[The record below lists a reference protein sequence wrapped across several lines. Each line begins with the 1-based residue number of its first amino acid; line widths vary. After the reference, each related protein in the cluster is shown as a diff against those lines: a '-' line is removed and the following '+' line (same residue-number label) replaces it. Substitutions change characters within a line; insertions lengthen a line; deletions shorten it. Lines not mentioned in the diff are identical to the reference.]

1 MAGADKA
8 DHSHAR
14 RDGRGHPRQAVLDY
28 DAAFGHDPHSLGR
41 VKEQI
46 GRRLAAR
53 HFGRAEDVRMEPVVE
68 ADQRQRMFEPFGP
81 AARGDANLAGQRIED
96 RADAGDCL
104 QLRLEQG
111 PQPRPVAIGEIGGK
125 RAVPRLE
132 IGHHAGKADAGIAVA
147 DLVDRQLDA
156 AFGETFPV
164 GADRQKLA
172 VDQDPV
178 AIEDNEI
185 PVHYAWLLTRPRRFA
200 SVARNVIPGSPAFA
214 YFAAGSAW
222 TMTIVTLS
230 TASRAST
237 WSRSR
242 RPASRGGA

>member
-1 MAGADKA
+1 
-8 DHSHAR
+8 
-14 RDGRGHPRQAVLDY
+14 
-28 DAAFGHDPHSLGR
+28 
-41 VKEQI
+41 
-46 GRRLAAR
+46 
-53 HFGRAEDVRMEPVVE
+53 METVVE
-68 ADQRQRMFEPFGP
+68 ADQRQRMFEPLGP

-125 RAVPRLE
+125 RAVTRLE

-156 AFGETFPV
+156 AFGQAFPV

-185 PVHYAWLLTRPRRFA
+185 PAHYASATHSTQTLRFRCQECHSGIARRARPGIHEHRPLENGFRARRCA
-200 SVARNVIPGSPAFA
+200 APRNDE
-214 YFAAGSAW
+214 
-222 TMTIVTLS
+222 
-230 TASRAST
+230 
-237 WSRSR
+237 
-242 RPASRGGA
+242 